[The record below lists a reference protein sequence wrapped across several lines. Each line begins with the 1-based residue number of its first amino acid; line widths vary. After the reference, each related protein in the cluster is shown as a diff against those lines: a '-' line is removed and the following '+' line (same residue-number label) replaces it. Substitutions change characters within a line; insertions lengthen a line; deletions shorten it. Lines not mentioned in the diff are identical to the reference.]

1 MNIVQVFN
9 PQPKDILR
17 VEFMIGNTCNYSCW
31 YCFKGSHE
39 GTHRWTDDM
48 EQLVTNFKH
57 LFEQY
62 KKIDKKKLELHI
74 VGGEPTLWPKLG
86 EFVIEIRKAIPSYI
100 TISSNGSRTVRWWE
114 KFGTVFDKILLSA
127 HWKQIDVPHFIEVA
141 DTLHRIGRSPNV
153 MVLMDPTAWNTCLD
167 LIEQFKKSKHSWF
180 ISAMEVMHETINYT
194 EEQRAYVAKPTKRRP
209 SLWHI
214 WKNRMHLKD
223 NPKVKF
229 ADGKIKTVNRN
240 WLVLNKQNDFFG
252 WQCNI
257 GVDSMMIDPAGTI
270 TGACRTRLFE
280 NYNIYDKDF
289 VNKFNPDI
297 KPKICDKRNTCMC
310 QPESLLDKFKL

>member
-1 MNIVQVFN
+1 
-9 PQPKDILR
+9 
-17 VEFMIGNTCNYSCW
+17 
-31 YCFKGSHE
+31 
-39 GTHRWTDDM
+39 
-48 EQLVTNFKH
+48 
-57 LFEQY
+57 
-62 KKIDKKKLELHI
+62 
-74 VGGEPTLWPKLG
+74 
-86 EFVIEIRKAIPSYI
+86 
-100 TISSNGSRTVRWWE
+100 
-114 KFGTVFDKILLSA
+114 
-127 HWKQIDVPHFIEVA
+127 
-141 DTLHRIGRSPNV
+141 
-153 MVLMDPTAWNTCLD
+153 LD